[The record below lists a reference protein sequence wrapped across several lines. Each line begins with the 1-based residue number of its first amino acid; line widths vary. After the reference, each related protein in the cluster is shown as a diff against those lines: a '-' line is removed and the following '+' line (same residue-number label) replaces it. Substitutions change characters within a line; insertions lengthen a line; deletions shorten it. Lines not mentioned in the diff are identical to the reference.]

1 MKKLFT
7 LITLLFVGVLYS
19 QNSFTL
25 YHFNAEDGGER
36 AIANLATEFWGDAKF
51 NSGGV
56 QIERIGM
63 GDNPWSHRIIF
74 FGELGNRGRVEGDVE
89 KYEWGLFRQRL
100 NDYVK
105 EWGPGYAGRFLSY
118 AGGQPKDYPTIQIY
132 EFTPKDAQAFQK
144 AHEKLVKSTSK
155 TRGDRPVAFGSF
167 DIGGGGASHWI
178 AIGSSDFDDLMDQKV
193 KAEKN
198 NSKEWA
204 EWWKT
209 NGGFENKG
217 NFVIRVL
224 ATFGSL

>member
-1 MKKLFT
+1 MCRKLVKKYCLNDQPLEELLDVGNKKLEEEDFLGAIFNFDKVI
-7 LITLLFVGVLYS
+7 LIDPS
-19 QNSFTL
+19 
-25 YHFNAEDGGER
+25 NAE
-36 AIANLATEFWGDAKF
+36 
-51 NSGGV
+51 
-56 QIERIGM
+56 
-63 GDNPWSHRIIF
+63 
-74 FGELGNRGRVEGDVE
+74 
-89 KYEWGLFRQRL
+89 
-100 NDYVK
+100 
-105 EWGPGYAGRFLSY
+105 
-118 AGGQPKDYPTIQIY
+118 
-132 EFTPKDAQAFQK
+132 AFQK

-155 TRGDRPVAFGSF
+155 TRGDRPVAFGTF
-167 DIGGGGASHWI
+167 DVGGGGASHWV